1 MESQIGYERFFDP
14 EDIFF
19 STTGPKGVIRR
30 TNRTFDS
37 LSRYSRERLQRAP
50 HNIIRHLDMP
60 AGLFK
65 LMWDDLGAGRP
76 VCAYVTNRAADGVD
90 YRVFATIV
98 PIHDGYLSVRTKPLC
113 EGTQRTVEE
122 TYRRV
127 RAREREFAGRGA
139 SRSQIGEMGAVELA
153 TELAG
158 LGFPSLIDA
167 TRALLPAEVSALV
180 SAGVRVPDAV
190 GVSGPV
196 ADILRAAADLER
208 VTNRLV
214 FQLEEYLRLLG
225 SLEGTK
231 NSMLQVAERV
241 ELTGRVLGAQART
254 SWQRTRS
261 DEIAERVVELAGQA
275 APGLRALPQRMGALR
290 DGVLDLRF
298 SVALMRLMTLMVGR
312 FSRSI
317 LDGSEED
324 PIGSISDLCEAL
336 DSVVG
341 AMDAVCARARQAAEA
356 LDADLR
362 AVTSSI
368 DRITRRTRQWVDDK
382 AQARSVDPAD
392 TIDRD
397 LREVRSFAQHGA
409 PEVRPMAA
417 LAAECRTIDL
427 PFDSAAAHQLIRS
440 IVTALGQL
448 S

>member
-50 HNIIRHLDMP
+50 HSIVRHLDMP

-76 VCAYVTNRAADGVD
+76 VSAYVLNRAADGVD
-90 YRVFATIV
+90 YRVFATVV
-98 PIHDGYLSVRTKPLC
+98 PIRGGFLSVRTKPLR
-113 EGTQRTVEE
+113 EDARRAIEE
-122 TYRRV
+122 AYRRV

-153 TELAG
+153 IELAG
-158 LGFPSLIDA
+158 LGYPALIDA

-180 SAGVRVPDAV
+180 SAGVRVPDAA

-208 VTNRLV
+208 STNRLV
-214 FQLEEYLRLLG
+214 FQLEEYFRLLG
-225 SLEGTK
+225 SLEATRE
-231 NSMLQVAERV
+231 SMLQVAERV
-241 ELTGRVLGAQART
+241 ELTGRVLGAQDRT
-254 SWQRTRS
+254 SWQRMRS
-261 DEIAERVVELAGQA
+261 DEIAERVVELSGRA
-275 APGLRALPQRMGALR
+275 APALRALPQRMSAAR

-324 PIGSISDLCEAL
+324 PVGSISDLCESL

-362 AVTSSI
+362 AVTPQI
-368 DRITRRTRQWVDDK
+368 DRITRRTRQWVDDR
-382 AQARSVDPAD
+382 AATRAVDPAG

-397 LREVRSFAQHGA
+397 MREVRSFAQQGA

-427 PFDSAAAHQLIRS
+427 PFDSAAAHRLIGS

>member
-37 LSRYSRERLQRAP
+37 LSRYSRDRLQRAP
-50 HNIIRHLDMP
+50 HNIVRHLDMP

-76 VCAYVTNRAADGVD
+76 VSAYVLNRAADGVD

-98 PIHDGYLSVRTKPLC
+98 PIRDGFLSVRTKPLR
-113 EGTQRTVEE
+113 EGAQRAIEE
-122 TYRRV
+122 AYRRV

-139 SRSQIGEMGAVELA
+139 SRSQIGEMGAAELA
-153 TELAG
+153 AELAG
-158 LGFPSLIDA
+158 LGYPALIDA

-180 SAGVRVPDAV
+180 SQGVRVPDST

-208 VTNRLV
+208 STNRLV

-225 SLEGTK
+225 SLEATRD
-231 NSMLQVAERV
+231 SMLRVAERV
-241 ELTGRVLGAQART
+241 EFTGRVLGAQART

-275 APGLRALPQRMGALR
+275 APALRALPRRMSAAR

-336 DSVVG
+336 HSVVG
-341 AMDAVCARARQAAEA
+341 AMDAVCARARQAAET

-362 AVTSSI
+362 AVTPQI

-382 AQARSVDPAD
+382 AATRAVTPAD
-392 TIDRD
+392 TIDQD
-397 LREVRSFAQHGA
+397 MLEVRSFAQQGA

-427 PFDSAAAHQLIRS
+427 PFDSAAAHQLIGS
-440 IVTALGQL
+440 IITALGQL

>member
-275 APGLRALPQRMGALR
+275 APGLWALPQRMGALR

-324 PIGSISDLCEAL
+324 PVGSITDLCEAL
-336 DSVVG
+336 ESG
-341 AMDAVCARARQAAEA
+341 FAELEPICVEVERGVDE
-356 LDADLR
+356 LDAQLG
-362 AVTSSI
+362 AVVPQL
-368 DRITRRTRQWVDDK
+368 DRIVRRLRQWVDL
-382 AQARSVDPAD
+382 VD
-392 TIDRD
+392 
-397 LREVRSFAQHGA
+397 EQGA
-409 PEVRPMAA
+409 GAYAAPVATLANDGTPEVRDMAA
-417 LAAECRTIDL
+417 LAAECRGLTL
-427 PFDSAAAHQLIRS
+427 PYNAGFAAHQLGTIR
-440 IVTALGQL
+440 TALHQL
-448 S
+448 R

>member
-50 HNIIRHLDMP
+50 HNIVRHLDMP

-76 VCAYVTNRAADGVD
+76 VSAYVLNRAADGVD

-98 PIHDGYLSVRTKPLC
+98 PIHDGFLSVRTKPLC
-113 EGTQRTVEE
+113 GDTQRAVEE
-122 TYRRV
+122 AYRRV
-127 RAREREFAGRGA
+127 RTREREFAGRGA

-153 TELAG
+153 AELAG
-158 LGFPSLIDA
+158 MGYPALIDA

-180 SAGVRVPDAV
+180 SAGVRVPDAA

-196 ADILRAAADLER
+196 ADILRAAAGLER
-208 VTNRLV
+208 STNRLV
-214 FQLEEYLRLLG
+214 FQLEEYFRLLG
-225 SLEGTK
+225 SLEGTRY
-231 NSMLQVAERV
+231 SMIQVAERV

-261 DEIAERVVELAGQA
+261 DEIAERVVELSGQA
-275 APGLRALPQRMGALR
+275 APALRALPQRMSAVR

-341 AMDAVCARARQAAEA
+341 AMGAVCARARQAAEA

-362 AVTSSI
+362 AVTPQI
-368 DRITRRTRQWVDDK
+368 DRITRRTRQWVDDRT
-382 AQARSVDPAD
+382 AARAVDPAD

-397 LREVRSFAQHGA
+397 MREVRAFAQQGA

-427 PFDSAAAHQLIRS
+427 PFDSAAAHQLIGS
-440 IVTALGQL
+440 IITALGQL